1 MGTIQAKDSELQNT
15 IQQLQREQATKEDLE
30 RELALLK
37 DSLSLINITKRSTD
51 FQQDQQKLSQQLF
64 LKERERHYLSLVG
77 MSQQNHK
84 SDKNIHGNEID
95 VILVEKDTEI
105 SQIRAQLKEME
116 VEYRKEKSRSEELK
130 TKLTSLESEL
140 AIKDAHIVELEKS
153 KEDLNRYLADERQRV
168 DVLLM
173 KVIPPPA
180 PPPAAPA
187 PGPGK
192 EVTPPA
198 PPPAAPAPVPVK
210 EVEPV
215 ATTSPITEFE
225 IESPPPIST
234 KPEPTPAKNC
244 CVIL

>member
-15 IQQLQREQATKEDLE
+15 IQQLQKEQATKEDLE

-51 FQQDQQKLSQQLF
+51 FQQNQQTLSQQLF

-77 MSQQNHK
+77 MSQQNNK

-105 SQIRAQLKEME
+105 GRIRAQLKEME
-116 VEYRKEKSRSEELK
+116 AEYRKEKNRSEELK
-130 TKLTSLESEL
+130 TKLTSLESEV

-153 KEDLNRYLADERQRV
+153 KEELNKYLADERQRV

-180 PPPAAPA
+180 PPPVVHA
-187 PGPGK
+187 
-192 EVTPPA
+192 PA
-198 PPPAAPAPVPVK
+198 PPPVACAPAPPPVARAPEPVK

-215 ATTSPITEFE
+215 TTITELE
-225 IESPPPIST
+225 IESPPTVST
-234 KPEPTPAKNC
+234 RSEPTPVKNC